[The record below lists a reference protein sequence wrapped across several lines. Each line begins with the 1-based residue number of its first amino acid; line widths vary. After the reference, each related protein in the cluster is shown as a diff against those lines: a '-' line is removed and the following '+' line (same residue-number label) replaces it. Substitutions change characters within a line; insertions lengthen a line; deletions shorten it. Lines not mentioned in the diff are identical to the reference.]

1 MSSLVSDVTKAA
13 TTAATAATDAT
24 TSAATTAAKDTTSM
38 AQNFSKELETLLSNL
53 TGETQQVL
61 HVYSYDT
68 HTRVIKEKACIA
80 MKNADPSKMKLSNVR
95 ELLVSEKVLEPKLLW
110 STFCNQRGAKVLD
123 SHSFQAYL
131 DILNEKS
138 SEVGEIDAD
147 NADTYRVYLKHE
159 SDEVFFPL
167 GGKVIVDNK
176 IAGVSAAE
184 QPKAPAVPTTFSHNI
199 FTNPNTTF
207 AVVHPADMSEKHWS
221 VVIRNNSL
229 LNAHQVVEVDDKVG
243 KVVERSMHTA
253 FILRPRPFLNY
264 QISDSAASDSIAKQ
278 KQMLRIPRFRIEDDS
293 YVEQFEKT
301 KSVSRAIAQSSLSQT
316 AAEMA
321 VSGGAFGFKASAS
334 ARYSE
339 NNSSSTAS
347 TSSEDTKVLTITY
360 NFPRVVIDL
369 DHHSLDLTEECKAD
383 LLSVDS
389 AASISSFKDKYGR
402 FFATRVQLG
411 GRLLS
416 SEDITDTTSTAKSEQ
431 AKAMKAAAALSFS
444 SPYVQASAKM
454 SSDKSSTSSSD
465 TSNAASTKSMCW
477 EAKGGDTLLCNDPP
491 AWAATVGSFYS
502 WRAVKQS
509 KVLALEDVIS
519 TIPGFQYIKQKFAD
533 ILKNDQP
540 TLTTVSVG
548 FQLSHGPDNKLLTVN
563 PTLTDNDDT
572 DTFENDVYSMA
583 TTTTMTAE
591 RYDYLHKLGIIEQSS
606 DAVGLPAKSSS
617 SDSQNFYV
625 DVETAEGNEVK
636 QACRAHSPPSILI
649 WINHQLILFQLKY
662 NYPYRIYNKPSS
674 TSSDQSWLFS
684 SPTLQGYVSTSLIY
698 ASTKHHAS
706 SFQFKNITIGETSE
720 YITSGS
726 RVHIVMFDHNGTEIG
741 TATRQPRLGDRVG
754 VDSEHFGRIR
764 LNEFTLTYV

>member
-1 MSSLVSDVTKAA
+1 MSSLVSNVTKAA

-24 TSAATTAAKDTTSM
+24 TSATTTAAKDPTSI

-53 TGETQQVL
+53 AGDTQQVL

-80 MKNADPSKMKLSNVR
+80 MKNADPSKMKLSDVR
-95 ELLVSEKVLEPKLLW
+95 ELLVSEKVLEPRLLW

-138 SEVGEIDAD
+138 SEAGEIAAD
-147 NADTYRVYLKHE
+147 NADTYRVYLRYE
-159 SDEVFFPL
+159 DDQVFFPW

-176 IAGVSAAE
+176 IASVSAAE
-184 QPKAPAVPTTFSHNI
+184 QPKAPQVPTTFSHNI

-229 LNAHQVVEVDDKVG
+229 LNAHQVVEVDGKVG

-253 FILRPRPFLNY
+253 FILKPRPFLNY

-321 VSGGAFGFKASAS
+321 VSGGAFGYKASAS
-334 ARYSE
+334 ASYSE

-360 NFPRVVIDL
+360 NFPRVVVDL
-369 DHHSLDLTEECKAD
+369 DSHSLDLTEECNAD

-389 AASISSFKDKYGR
+389 AAGIASFKDKYGR

-416 SEDITDTTSTAKSEQ
+416 SEDITATTSTAKSDQ

-465 TSNAASTKSMCW
+465 ASNAASTKSMCW

-509 KVLALEDVIS
+509 KVVALEDVIS
-519 TIPGFQYIKQKFAD
+519 TIPGYQYIKQKFAD

-540 TLTTVSVG
+540 TMTTVSVG
-548 FQLSHGPDNKLLTVN
+548 FQISHGPANKLLTVN
-563 PTLTDNDDT
+563 PTTTET
-572 DTFENDVYSMA
+572 DTVETFETDGSGRSTNTLA
-583 TTTTMTAE
+583 MTAE
-591 RYDYLHKLGIIEQSS
+591 RYDYLLRLNAITTGSEI
-606 DAVGLPAKSSS
+606 VGLSSKATI

-625 DVETAEGNEVK
+625 DVATSQGNEVK
-636 QACRAHSPPSILI
+636 
-649 WINHQLILFQLKY
+649 QLKY
-662 NYPYRIYNKPSS
+662 NYPYCIYNKSS
-674 TSSDQSWLFS
+674 TTDSNRSWLVS
-684 SPTLQGYVSTSLIY
+684 SPTLPGYVSTSLVY
-698 ASTKHHAS
+698 ASTKHIAS
-706 SFQFKNITIGETSE
+706 AFQFRSTTIGDASE

-726 RVHIVMFDHNGTEIG
+726 RVNIVMFDHNGTEIG
-741 TATRQPRLGDRVG
+741 KAARQPHNGDRVG
-754 VDSEHFGRIR
+754 VDSELSDLIK
-764 LNEFTLTYV
+764 LDEFTLTYV

>member
-38 AQNFSKELETLLSNL
+38 AQNISKELETLLSNL

-68 HTRVIKEKACIA
+68 PTRVIKEKACIA

-131 DILNEKS
+131 DILNEK
-138 SEVGEIDAD
+138 EIDAD

-159 SDEVFFPL
+159 GDEVFFPL

-229 LNAHQVVEVDDKVG
+229 LNAHQVVEVDDKMG

-334 ARYSE
+334 ASYSE
-339 NNSSSTAS
+339 NNSSSSAS
-347 TSSEDTKVLTITY
+347 TSTEDTKVLTITY

-389 AASISSFKDKYGR
+389 AASIASFKDKYGR

-416 SEDITDTTSTAKSEQ
+416 SEDITATTSTAKSEQ

-509 KVLALEDVIS
+509 KVIALEDMIS

-583 TTTTMTAE
+583 STTTMTAE

-606 DAVGLPAKSSS
+606 DAVGLSAKSSS

-625 DVETAEGNEVK
+625 DVETTEGKEVK
-636 QACRAHSPPSILI
+636 
-649 WINHQLILFQLKY
+649 QLKY

-698 ASTKHHAS
+698 ASTKHRAS

>member
-38 AQNFSKELETLLSNL
+38 AQNISKELETLLSNL

-131 DILNEKS
+131 DILNEK
-138 SEVGEIDAD
+138 EIDAD

-159 SDEVFFPL
+159 GDEVFFPL

-334 ARYSE
+334 ASYSE
-339 NNSSSTAS
+339 NNSSSSAS
-347 TSSEDTKVLTITY
+347 TSTEDTKVLTITY

-389 AASISSFKDKYGR
+389 AASIASFKDKYGR

-416 SEDITDTTSTAKSEQ
+416 SEDITATTSTAKSEQ
-431 AKAMKAAAALSFS
+431 ANAMKAAAALSFS

-509 KVLALEDVIS
+509 KVIALEDMIS

-583 TTTTMTAE
+583 STTTMTAE
-591 RYDYLHKLGIIEQSS
+591 RYDYLHKLNIIEQSS
-606 DAVGLPAKSSS
+606 DAVGLSAKSSS

-625 DVETAEGNEVK
+625 DVETTEGKEVK
-636 QACRAHSPPSILI
+636 
-649 WINHQLILFQLKY
+649 QLKY

>member
-1 MSSLVSDVTKAA
+1 MSSLVSNVTKAA
-13 TTAATAATDAT
+13 TTVATAATDAT
-24 TSAATTAAKDTTSM
+24 TSAATTAAKDTTSI

-95 ELLVSEKVLEPKLLW
+95 ELLVSEKVLEPRLLW

-131 DILNEKS
+131 DILNEK
-138 SEVGEIDAD
+138 EIAAD
-147 NADTYRVYLKHE
+147 NADTYRVYLRYE
-159 SDEVFFPL
+159 DDQVSFPW

-176 IAGVSAAE
+176 IAGVSATE
-184 QPKAPAVPTTFSHNI
+184 QPKAPQVPTTFSHNI

-229 LNAHQVVEVDDKVG
+229 LNAHQVVEVDGKVG
-243 KVVERSMHTA
+243 KLVERSMHAA
-253 FILRPRPFLNY
+253 FILKPRPFLNY

-321 VSGGAFGFKASAS
+321 VSGGAFGYKASAS
-334 ARYSE
+334 ASYSE

-360 NFPRVVIDL
+360 NFPRVVVDL
-369 DHHSLDLTEECKAD
+369 DNHSLDLTEECKVD

-389 AASISSFKDKYGR
+389 AASIASFKDKYGR

-416 SEDITDTTSTAKSEQ
+416 SEDITATTSTAKSDQ

-454 SSDKSSTSSSD
+454 STDKSSTSSSD
-465 TSNAASTKSMCW
+465 ASNAASTKSMCW

-509 KVLALEDVIS
+509 KVVALEDVIS
-519 TIPGFQYIKQKFAD
+519 TIPGYQYIKQKFAD

-540 TLTTVSVG
+540 TMTTVSVG
-548 FQLSHGPDNKLLTVN
+548 FQISHGPDQKLLTVN
-563 PTLTDNDDT
+563 PTTTET
-572 DTFENDVYSMA
+572 DTIETADLDNFGSGVLEMA
-583 TTTTMTAE
+583 STVTMTAE
-591 RYDYLHKLGIIEQSS
+591 RYDYLHKLNAITIGSEI
-606 DAVGLPAKSSS
+606 VGLSSKDTS
-617 SDSQNFYV
+617 SNSQNFYV
-625 DVETAEGNEVK
+625 DVATSQGKEVK
-636 QACRAHSPPSILI
+636 
-649 WINHQLILFQLKY
+649 QLKY
-662 NYPYRIYNKPSS
+662 NYPYRIYNKSS
-674 TSSDQSWLFS
+674 TTDSNQSWLSS
-684 SPTLQGYVSTSLIY
+684 SPALPGYVSTSLVY
-698 ASTKHHAS
+698 ASTKHMAS
-706 SFQFKNITIGETSE
+706 AFQFRSTTIGDTSE

-726 RVHIVMFDHNGTEIG
+726 RVYIIMFDHNGTEIG
-741 TATRQPRLGDRVG
+741 KAARQPDIGDRVG
-754 VDSEHFGRIR
+754 VDSERFGSIK
-764 LNEFTLTYV
+764 LDEFTLTYV

>member
-38 AQNFSKELETLLSNL
+38 AHNISKELETLLSNL

-131 DILNEKS
+131 DILNEK
-138 SEVGEIDAD
+138 EIDAD

-243 KVVERSMHTA
+243 KIVERSMHTA

-321 VSGGAFGFKASAS
+321 VLGGAFGFKASAS
-334 ARYSE
+334 ASYSE
-339 NNSSSTAS
+339 NNSSSSAS
-347 TSSEDTKVLTITY
+347 TSTEDTKVLTITY

-389 AASISSFKDKYGR
+389 AASIASFKDKYGR

-416 SEDITDTTSTAKSEQ
+416 SEDITETTSTAKSEQ

-509 KVLALEDVIS
+509 KVLALEDAIS

-540 TLTTVSVG
+540 TLTRVSVG

-583 TTTTMTAE
+583 STTTMTAE
-591 RYDYLHKLGIIEQSS
+591 RYDYLHKLNIIEQSS
-606 DAVGLPAKSSS
+606 DAVGLSAKSSS

-636 QACRAHSPPSILI
+636 
-649 WINHQLILFQLKY
+649 QLKY

-741 TATRQPRLGDRVG
+741 TASRQPRLGDRVG

>member
-38 AQNFSKELETLLSNL
+38 AHNISKELETLLSNL

-131 DILNEKS
+131 DILNEK
-138 SEVGEIDAD
+138 EIDAD

-243 KVVERSMHTA
+243 KIVERSMHTA

-334 ARYSE
+334 ASYSE
-339 NNSSSTAS
+339 NNSSSSAS
-347 TSSEDTKVLTITY
+347 TSTEDTKVLTITY

-389 AASISSFKDKYGR
+389 AASIASFKDKYGR

-416 SEDITDTTSTAKSEQ
+416 SEDITETTSTAKSEQ

-509 KVLALEDVIS
+509 KVLALEDAIS

-540 TLTTVSVG
+540 TLTRVSVG

-583 TTTTMTAE
+583 STTTMTAE
-591 RYDYLHKLGIIEQSS
+591 RYDYLHKLNIIEQSS
-606 DAVGLPAKSSS
+606 DAVGLSAKSSS

-636 QACRAHSPPSILI
+636 
-649 WINHQLILFQLKY
+649 QLKY

-741 TATRQPRLGDRVG
+741 TASRQPRLGDRVG

>member
-38 AQNFSKELETLLSNL
+38 AQNISKELESLLSNL

-123 SHSFQAYL
+123 SHSFQVYL
-131 DILNEKS
+131 DILNEK
-138 SEVGEIDAD
+138 EIDAD

-159 SDEVFFPL
+159 GDEVFFPL

-334 ARYSE
+334 ASYSE
-339 NNSSSTAS
+339 NNSSSSAS
-347 TSSEDTKVLTITY
+347 TSTEDTKILTITY

-389 AASISSFKDKYGR
+389 AASIASFKDKYGR

-416 SEDITDTTSTAKSEQ
+416 SEDITATTSTAKSEQ

-509 KVLALEDVIS
+509 KVIALEDMIS
-519 TIPGFQYIKQKFAD
+519 TIPGFQYVKQKFAD

-583 TTTTMTAE
+583 STTTMTAE

-606 DAVGLPAKSSS
+606 DAVGLSAKSSS

-625 DVETAEGNEVK
+625 DVETTEGKEVK
-636 QACRAHSPPSILI
+636 
-649 WINHQLILFQLKY
+649 QLKY

-764 LNEFTLTYV
+764 MNEFTLTYV